1 MLRKIS
7 SGIAIAIALLLL
19 ISGYVKGLLF
29 LFLGVALIFYPKLI
43 GGHRGKEKNIQVLD
57 GLSRAEWQENMDISH
72 AELKKSRN
80 ANHSSFE
87 KSAAEWILEKF
98 HEERIA
104 RIKMILKNYDY
115 LLAKYGDASS
125 KATVDILEH
134 LNLPKVDGKNLSSI
148 LYEGYFIATEN
159 DIPANMVEQMTIQCK
174 EKAEMIMSKT
184 LNVYEKNS

>member
-1 MLRKIS
+1 MKIF
-7 SGIAIAIALLLL
+7 SGIAFAIAVLLL

-29 LFLGVALIFYPKLI
+29 IVLGVALIFYPKLI
-43 GGHRGKEKNIQVLD
+43 GGRKGKEKNIQVLD
-57 GLSRAEWQENMDISH
+57 GLNRAEWQENMDISH
-72 AELKKSRN
+72 AELKKSKS
-80 ANHSSFE
+80 ANHSSYE
-87 KSAAEWILEKF
+87 KSAVAWILEKF

-104 RIKMILKNYDY
+104 RIKMILKNYDF

-125 KATVDILEH
+125 KAAVDILEH

-159 DIPANMVEQMTIQCK
+159 DIPADMVEQMTVRCK

-184 LNVYEKNS
+184 LDVYEKNS